1 MSAPGPRTPWS
12 VPEPGCPGPDVRH
25 GFDSDGDGAADS
37 VFTADHDDLLL
48 HTDLG
53 GDGLGDRT
61 LRLRP
66 DGSAG
71 LEPPPCPA
79 AEPPTL
85 LEALL
90 RLLRG
95 G

>member
-1 MSAPGPRTPWS
+1 MSAPRGPWS
-12 VPEPGCPGPDVRH
+12 VPEPGCGPDVRA
-25 GFDSDGDGAADS
+25 GLDSDDDGVPDS
-37 VFTADHDDLLL
+37 VFTADGDDLLL

-53 GDGLGDRT
+53 GDGLADRT

-66 DGSAG
+66 DGTTATDDA
-71 LEPPPCPA
+71 PCPDPD
-79 AEPPTL
+79 PPTL
-85 LEALL
+85 LESLW